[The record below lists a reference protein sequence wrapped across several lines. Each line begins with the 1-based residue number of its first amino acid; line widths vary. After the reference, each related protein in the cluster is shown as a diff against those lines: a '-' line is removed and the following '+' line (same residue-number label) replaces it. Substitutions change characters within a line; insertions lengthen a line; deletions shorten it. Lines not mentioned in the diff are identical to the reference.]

1 MGFLA
6 PLLPALIPLGIQ
18 LLGKAVGGNEREE
31 TEYKNIQDPQEAAM
45 RKKLLQMAMMQMGK
59 PMGDFSSYGQGA
71 ASIFGMTPN
80 LPDWWTQ
87 GTQMPGGMPG
97 MTGGMGANPWGAMN
111 PGGNMPKRSL
121 QAPPV
126 GTLPGAPG
134 GGNPNSLPIR

>member
-18 LLGKAVGGNEREE
+18 LLGKAVGGTDREE
-31 TEYKNIQDPQEAAM
+31 LEYKNIQDPQEAAM

-59 PMGDFSSYGQGA
+59 PMGDYSSYGQGA
-71 ASIFGMTPN
+71 ASIFGMNPG

-97 MTGGMGANPWGAMN
+97 GTPGGNPWGAMN

-121 QAPPV
+121 QAPP
-126 GTLPGAPG
+126 GGAPPGVPG
-134 GGNPNSLPIR
+134 GGNPGGLPVR